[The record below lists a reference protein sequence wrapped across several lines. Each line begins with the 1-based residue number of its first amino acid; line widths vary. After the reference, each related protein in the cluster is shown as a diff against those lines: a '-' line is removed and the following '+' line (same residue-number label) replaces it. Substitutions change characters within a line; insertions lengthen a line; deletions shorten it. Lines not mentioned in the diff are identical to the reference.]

1 MIRERFLK
9 KQNLTQVEDR
19 PIHKEEV
26 GSTQVEVESS
36 KKGKF
41 YEGSSDEEDG
51 EEEGGQQVNK
61 SAGEVLGSFKSFS
74 SVWQDSDEEDP
85 KEEKKDTKKSLKT
98 KRVPESKTE
107 STTPRVPQESFN
119 ITRYDPTVENQEQ
132 FFRAQTNNEEQ
143 DKGDVRNKSNKF
155 FEIKTDLKQ
164 AFDSKKSSSGFSFGF
179 LGGSDSSQKP
189 DQTSE
194 ILGDQYESDDD
205 VKAPV
210 KKNSSISTFGMQ
222 LKGKGVV
229 KRSSSF
235 FFSEDDPRYEEGV
248 SYFFDHEVNF
258 EELRQ
263 KHTENRPVLSD
274 ILKKRFRNKQKKSG
288 HGKHDHKKQQTF
300 KGKRGRKFTR
310 KSRV

>member
-51 EEEGGQQVNK
+51 EEE
-61 SAGEVLGSFKSFS
+61 AGEVLGSFKSFS

-119 ITRYDPTVENQEQ
+119 I
-132 FFRAQTNNEEQ
+132 
-143 DKGDVRNKSNKF
+143 
-155 FEIKTDLKQ
+155 
-164 AFDSKKSSSGFSFGF
+164 
-179 LGGSDSSQKP
+179 
-189 DQTSE
+189 
-194 ILGDQYESDDD
+194 
-205 VKAPV
+205 
-210 KKNSSISTFGMQ
+210 
-222 LKGKGVV
+222 
-229 KRSSSF
+229 
-235 FFSEDDPRYEEGV
+235 
-248 SYFFDHEVNF
+248 
-258 EELRQ
+258 
-263 KHTENRPVLSD
+263 
-274 ILKKRFRNKQKKSG
+274 
-288 HGKHDHKKQQTF
+288 
-300 KGKRGRKFTR
+300 
-310 KSRV
+310 